1 VVFTTLIN
9 GKLRIKVC
17 VHDIVF
23 LYNKLLKNHKGNP
36 KETQLIT
43 GTRQQMFNDRQ
54 TKTQYGKLMNNMD
67 LIKTGGEPR
76 CS

>member
-1 VVFTTLIN
+1 VVFAILIN
-9 GKLRIKVC
+9 GKLRFKIC

-23 LYNKLLKNHKGNP
+23 LYNKFSKNHKGNP
-36 KETQLIT
+36 KETQVIA
-43 GTRQQMFNDRQ
+43 GTRQRMLNDIQ